1 MVCYSALKMIL
12 LIKLSMS
19 SNSLEATD
27 NTDYWVKPR
36 GSGFIKFAMRS
47 GNLLFKQIPGDGS
60 GREVK
65 VPLNAFLRGLTLCT
79 LKNEYHWLPSGI
91 SHSPEGMRGILVRPC
106 ILAVVPIEVCVPLAD
121 ICAAR
126 VDPEEGIFRQ

>member
-1 MVCYSALKMIL
+1 
-12 LIKLSMS
+12 
-19 SNSLEATD
+19 
-27 NTDYWVKPR
+27 
-36 GSGFIKFAMRS
+36 MRS

-60 GREVK
+60 GREMK

-79 LKNEYHWLPSGI
+79 LKNELCHWLPSGI

-106 ILAVVPIEVCVPLAD
+106 ILAVVPIEECVPLAD